1 MEDKPE
7 IVGYDAAQ
15 HAKLVNSIPAE
26 LELKFYNIFRHF
38 EPKSKRIVDVGCGD
52 GIICREAI
60 NRGAGYTLGIDSYPD
75 MIDIAVKANTRYEGM
90 INYQKAFIENIKG
103 DESYDIA
110 VLSYLLNNARS
121 PDQLISQC
129 KGVASFLKKGG
140 IAVVFNSNPFDT
152 TGGDFSKYG
161 FRKNVTGT
169 KEGDKIIF
177 DYRPVILE
185 DIVNFYLSPA
195 THEKVFKNA
204 GFSDFKWEPLK
215 LMKDADED
223 YWLEYFSREHLPVI
237 GMVAIK

>member
-7 IVGYDAAQ
+7 IVSYDAAQ

-26 LELKFYNIFRHF
+26 LELKFYNIFKHF
-38 EPKSKRIVDVGCGD
+38 GPKSKRIVDVGCGD

-60 NRGAGYTLGIDSYPD
+60 NRGAVYALGIDSYPN
-75 MIDIAVKANTRYEGM
+75 MINIAVQANKGYESR
-90 INYQKAFIENIKG
+90 IDYHEAFIEDIKG
-103 DESYDIA
+103 DESYDVA

-152 TGGDFSKYG
+152 KGGDFSKYG

-195 THEKVFKNA
+195 THEKAFKNA
-204 GFSDFKWEPLK
+204 GFSDFRWEPLK
-215 LMKDADED
+215 LMEGADED
-223 YWLEYFSREHLPVI
+223 YWREYFGREHLPVI